1 MRQLL
6 LFVYIVFA
14 CTLAYGQSIKGR
26 LTDKKGD
33 PIEFASVASISL
45 ADSTHIYSFAV
56 SQENG
61 RFELDNS
68 NCAVDSVILKVRFMG
83 FETMRIVV
91 PKNYSFAMPIVL
103 KPTDLMLDEVVVSSY
118 KKAFSLVDGKIG
130 VDVGRL
136 SNNAADNV
144 LDVLKRMPGVQVS
157 KDGIT
162 MQGNNPLVVIDG
174 VKQRLPIETLVN
186 YLRSMPASNV
196 EKIYLQ
202 TNALA
207 ENRLSQGGAT
217 IEIITKKKRLDG
229 YSIGST
235 THGTQHRNQ
244 AYRVGTYLD
253 MLGKYGNLSGN
264 ASLGYSRPSYISNK
278 IEAYSSNSNQ
288 REREIKRKD
297 CDLKNS
303 YFGVLNLTWA
313 PKVLNGSV
321 NYFLSYYID
330 DVKDKSEEE
339 YWLVKTLERT
349 ADRKETDWMDLL
361 STNIEYI
368 SADTLKNQFKAS
380 YGFLTG
386 LSDYEQSYSNSLGG
400 VHSTTKNMEGY
411 RHIIEA
417 EYKLKLPK
425 LEFKVGTESFF
436 SQMKESTVQNTVNSD
451 FVVNETIVGAYTSG
465 NLRITPDLSLY
476 LGVRGEYSLYNYQF
490 RENLKTEEWSM
501 APFVLINW
509 KATKNYSTTFNFTM
523 RNDRPGYFSLLP
535 GQTYN
540 SDEEYSVGNPLL
552 KPSMRYSLKSQHL
565 FFKYFVVTFGATFDE
580 NLYGST
586 YNIDE
591 HGIRYIM
598 PRNYADRLYF
608 FGSMSLPFSFF
619 DGKLRGTLYLYG
631 QNGRYSNIISE
642 LDNSIINP
650 QKTWRSSGDIYISYQ
665 PNDRLGVYIN
675 PYYRTVTKLLQ
686 KTIKGYSTMDFG
698 VQYSFLKKKNL
709 VMAVSVEDIF
719 NQRGSEVIYNYGG
732 NLVKSIE
739 LPNTQSIRLAITY
752 TFSQNTKTIHV
763 NRNENDT
770 SRFNR

>member
-1 MRQLL
+1 M
-6 LFVYIVFA
+6 
-14 CTLAYGQSIKGR
+14 YGQSIKGR
-26 LTDKKGD
+26 LTDEKGD
-33 PIEFASVASISL
+33 PIEFASVASISQS
-45 ADSTHIYSFAV
+45 DSTHIYSFAI
-56 SQENG
+56 SQDNG
-61 RFELDNS
+61 HFELDNS
-68 NCAVDSVILKVRFMG
+68 NCVVDSVILKIGFLG

-91 PKNYSFAMPIVL
+91 PKNYSFVMPIVL

-118 KKAFSLVDGKIG
+118 RKAFSLVDGKIG
-130 VDVGRL
+130 IDVGSL
-136 SNNAADNV
+136 SNNAADNM
-144 LDVLKRMPGVQVS
+144 LDVLKRMPSVQVS

-162 MQGNNPLVVIDG
+162 VQGNNPLVVIDG
-174 VKQRLPIETLVN
+174 VKQRLPIGTLVN
-186 YLRSMPASNV
+186 YLRSMPASSV
-196 EKIYLQ
+196 EKIYFQ

-207 ENRLSQGGAT
+207 ENRLSGEGTT

-229 YSIGST
+229 YSIGNT
-235 THGTQHRNQ
+235 THGTLLRNQ
-244 AYRVGTYLD
+244 AYKVGTYMDL
-253 MLGKYGNLSGN
+253 LGKYGNLSGN

-278 IEAYSSNSNQ
+278 IEEYSSNQ

-303 YFGVLNLTWA
+303 YFGILNFTWT

-330 DVKDKSEEE
+330 DVKDRSEEE
-339 YWLVKTLERT
+339 YWLAKTIERT
-349 ADRKETDWMDLL
+349 ADRKEIDWMDLL

-368 SADTLKNQFKAS
+368 SADTLKNQFKVS
-380 YGFLTG
+380 YGYLTG

-436 SQMKESTVQNTVNSD
+436 SQMKQTTEQNTVNSD

-465 NLRITPDLSLY
+465 NLKIIPDLSLY
-476 LGVRGEYSLYNYQF
+476 LGVRGEYSLYNYEF
-490 RENLKTEEWSM
+490 PEKLKTEEWSM
-501 APFVLINW
+501 SPFVLINW
-509 KATKNYSTTFNFTM
+509 DATNNYSTTFNFTM

-535 GQTYN
+535 GRTYN

-565 FFKYFVVTFGATFDE
+565 FFKYFVVTFGATFDK

-591 HGIRYIM
+591 HGMRYIM

-619 DGKLRGTLYLYG
+619 NGKLRGTLYLYG
-631 QNGRYSNIISE
+631 QNERYSSIISE

-650 QKTWRSSGDIYISYQ
+650 QKTWRSSGNLYISYQ
-665 PNDRLGVYIN
+665 PNNRFGFYIN
-675 PYYRTVTKLLQ
+675 PYYRTVTKHLQ

-698 VQYSFLKKKNL
+698 MQYSFLKDKNL
-709 VMAVSVEDIF
+709 VIAVSAEDIF

-739 LPNTQSIRLAITY
+739 LPNTQNIRLAITY
-752 TFSQNTKTIHV
+752 TFSRNTKSVHV

-770 SRFNR
+770 SRFMR

>member
-6 LFVYIVFA
+6 LFVYIGFV
-14 CTLAYGQSIKGR
+14 CTFVYGQSIKGR
-26 LTDKKGD
+26 LTDEKGE

-45 ADSTHIYSFAV
+45 ADSTHIYSFAI
-56 SQENG
+56 SRENG
-61 RFELDNS
+61 SFEVDNS
-68 NCAVDSVILKVRFMG
+68 NCAVDSVILKVGFMG
-83 FETMRIVV
+83 FKTMRIAV

-118 KKAFSLVDGKIG
+118 RKAFSLLDGKIG
-130 VDVGRL
+130 VDVGSL
-136 SNNAADNV
+136 SNNAADNM
-144 LDVLKRMPGVQVS
+144 LDVLKRTPGVQVS

-162 MQGNNPLVVIDG
+162 VQGNNPLVVIDG
-174 VKQRLPIETLVN
+174 VKQRLPIGTLAN

-207 ENRLSQGGAT
+207 ENKLSAEGAT

-229 YSIGST
+229 YSIGNT
-235 THGTQHRNQ
+235 THGTKLRNQ

-264 ASLGYSRPSYISNK
+264 ASLGYSKPSYISNI
-278 IEAYSSNSNQ
+278 IEAYSPNSNQ
-288 REREIKRKD
+288 SEREIKRKKR
-297 CDLKNS
+297 DLKNS
-303 YFGVLNLTWA
+303 YFGVLNLTWT

-330 DVKDKSEEE
+330 DVKNKSEEE
-339 YWLVKTLERT
+339 YWQAKTLERT

-368 SADTLKNQFKAS
+368 SADTLKNQFKVS
-380 YGFLTG
+380 YGFLAG
-386 LSDYEQSYSNSLGG
+386 ISDYEQSYSNSLGG
-400 VHSTTKNMEGY
+400 VHSMAKNMEGY

-436 SQMKESTVQNTVNSD
+436 SQMKETTEQNTVNSD

-465 NLRITPDLSLY
+465 NLKLTPDLSLY
-476 LGVRGEYSLYNYQF
+476 MGVRGEYSLYNYHF

-509 KATKNYSTTFNFTM
+509 DATNNYSTTLNFTM

-535 GQTYN
+535 GKTYN

-565 FFKYFVVTFGATFDE
+565 FFKYFVVTFGAIFDK

-598 PRNYADRLYF
+598 PRNYADRLYI

-619 DGKLRGTLYLYG
+619 NSKLRGSLYLYG
-631 QNGRYSNIISE
+631 QNERYSNIISE

-650 QKTWRSSGDIYISYQ
+650 LKNWRSSGDMYISYQ
-665 PNDRLGVYIN
+665 PNDRLGFYIN
-675 PYYRTVTKLLQ
+675 AYYRTVTKHLQ

-698 VQYSFLKKKNL
+698 VQYSFLKEKNL
-709 VMAVSVEDIF
+709 VIAVSAEDLF

-732 NLVKSIE
+732 NLMKSIE

-752 TFSQNTKTIHV
+752 TFSQNTKTVHV

-770 SRFNR
+770 SRFTR